1 MSRTCQVPVE
11 DDGFEAEWGTERLQG
26 VQHLSKLLRKELPS
40 KEIAK
45 DATKEEVLEMTPV
58 TQPIW

>member
-1 MSRTCQVPVE
+1 ME